1 MIKSCL
7 KPRYAL
13 CKSIWTYPY
22 FNFTIYSN
30 QHQRAT
36 DIVGEK
42 TVKYDFHINEYDK
55 VVQAF
60 VEKRWTKKEELR
72 II

>member
-1 MIKSCL
+1 MIKSFVNVE
-7 KPRYAL
+7 RSVTFG
-13 CKSIWTYPY
+13 SIFSLPK
-22 FNFTIYSN
+22 FHFTIYSN

-36 DIVGEK
+36 DIVGDK
-42 TVKYDFHINEYDK
+42 TVKYDFHLNEYDK

-72 II
+72 T